1 MKIVVLDKMNFL
13 ADFPKMSFDCNWQEF
28 QTSRPD
34 QVLERLSGA
43 QIAVTH
49 KTVLNESHFSK
60 LPDLK
65 LITTNSTGYNTIDEK
80 AAARYGIV
88 VCNVQD
94 WCTNAVVEHVLGFIF
109 SLKRNILPYHLD
121 IRSGL
126 WNDSGTGS
134 YALLHPPKGEIAGS
148 TLGIIGYGNLGR
160 LLKQK
165 ATGLGMKVLI
175 SDRKGVQSTR
185 KGYVA
190 FTEVITKSDIIVL
203 LAPLNDD
210 TYKMIAAQELVQMKP
225 STILINC
232 GRGGLVDE
240 TDLANALIDNIIP
253 GAGIDVFEQEPP
265 RQDNPLM
272 TYTGNNLL
280 ISSHVAFSSLE
291 SIACNTNQIVNNIEQ
306 YHLGSP
312 SRVVNRHML

>member
-1 MKIVVLDKMNFL
+1 MKIVVLDKKNFL
-13 ADFPKMSFDCNWQEF
+13 ADFPKMSFDCNWEEF
-28 QTSRPD
+28 ETSRPD

-43 QIAVTH
+43 EIAVTH
-49 KTVLNESHFSK
+49 KTILNESHFNQ

-65 LITTNSTGYNTIDEK
+65 LITTNSTGFNTIDEK
-80 AAARYGIV
+80 AAARYGIM

-94 WCTNAVVEHVLGFIF
+94 WCTNSVVEHVLAFIF
-109 SLKRNILPYHLD
+109 SLRRNILPYHLD
-121 IRSGL
+121 IRNGL

-134 YALLHPPKGEIAGS
+134 YALLHPPNAEITGS

-160 LLKQK
+160 SLKKK

-175 SDRKGVQSTR
+175 SDRKDAKSIR
-185 KGYVA
+185 KGYTA
-190 FTEVITKSDIIVL
+190 FKEVITKSDIIVL
-203 LAPLNDD
+203 MAPLNGD
-210 TYKMIAAQELVQMKP
+210 TYKMIAADELLRMKK

-240 TDLANALIDNIIP
+240 TDLCKALNDNVIA

-265 RQDNPLM
+265 QQSNPLM
-272 TYTGNNLL
+272 TYSGNNLL
-280 ISSHVAFSSLE
+280 ISSHIAFSSLE
-291 SIACNTNQIVNNIEQ
+291 SIVNNTHQIVNNIEQ

-312 SRVVNRHML
+312 TRVVNQHML